1 MLSVAVAFKIPAIES
16 TVEFN
21 MHGAVRSLRCLLLCA
36 AFAAG
41 IAGSPSVAAA
51 DDQLLKE
58 AVEFTGVVTFVA
70 HKVPA
75 LVIGAVRNGERAVF
89 GFGKT
94 SSAAGAGAPD
104 GKTMF
109 RIGSVTKVFAGEVLA
124 SAAVGGSVALADPL
138 EKHLGWGVKV
148 PGRDGKSVRLIDL
161 VTHAGGF
168 PREVPHEQGPA
179 NDPFVNIT
187 RQAFVDFLKKDE
199 LLFAP
204 GTGALYSNMGFDLLA
219 AALANATGKP
229 YPELLAE
236 QVTRPLGMSDTVFS
250 PNEAQRARL
259 MQGHDFGGEPLP
271 DVPTGP
277 MIVGSG
283 GLYSSVDDVLTWLQ
297 WHLDRFSARD
307 AEIRLVDHAVWL
319 QRDALS
325 PVYGFDESGR
335 MDALGLAWIV
345 MMPQGDRPLI
355 LQKAG
360 GLQGIFCYAAF
371 APSRGV
377 GAFIAINQFDFNAG
391 LAQAA
396 AVNELIATLAP
407 R

>member
-1 MLSVAVAFKIPAIES
+1 MHRAV
-16 TVEFN
+16 
-21 MHGAVRSLRCLLLCA
+21 
-36 AFAAG
+36 
-41 IAGSPSVAAA
+41 GSPCSPWLCVVVLAAAVTGSFPSAATA

-94 SSAAGAGAPD
+94 SAAAGAGAPD
-104 GKTMF
+104 GKTML
-109 RIGSVTKVFAGEVLA
+109 RIGSVTKAFAGHVLA
-124 SAAVGGSVALADPL
+124 TAAVDRTVALTDPL
-138 EKHLGWGVKV
+138 EKHLGWGVKI
-148 PGRDGKSVRLIDL
+148 PGRDGKVVRLVDL
-161 VTHAGGF
+161 VTHSGGF
-168 PREVPHEQGPA
+168 PREVPHESGPA
-179 NDPFVNIT
+179 NDPFGTIT
-187 RQAFVDFLKKDE
+187 RQAFVDFLGKGE

-204 GTGALYSNMGFDLLA
+204 GTGALYSNMGFDLLT
-219 AALANATGKP
+219 AALANAAGKP

-236 QVTRPLGMSDTVFS
+236 RVTRPLGMMDTVFG
-250 PNEAQRARL
+250 PNAEQRARL

-277 MIVGSG
+277 IIVGSG
-283 GLYSSVDDVLTWLQ
+283 GLYSSVNDILTWLQ

-307 AEIRLVDHAVWL
+307 AEVRLVDHGVWL
-319 QRDALS
+319 QRDGLS
-325 PVYGFDESGR
+325 PVYGFDESGH

-345 MMPQGDRPLI
+345 MMPQGNRPLI

-371 APSRGV
+371 APSRGA
-377 GAFIAINQFDFNAG
+377 GAFIAINQFDFGAG
-391 LAQAA
+391 LAMAA
-396 AVNELIATLAP
+396 AVNDLIATLAP